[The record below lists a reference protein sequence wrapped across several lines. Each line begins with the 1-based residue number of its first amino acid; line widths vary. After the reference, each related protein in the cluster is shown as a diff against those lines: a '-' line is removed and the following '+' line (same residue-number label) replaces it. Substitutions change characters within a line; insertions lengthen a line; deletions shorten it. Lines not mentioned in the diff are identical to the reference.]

1 MTGSRSNQTLVI
13 VAMALGLLMSS
24 LDNTIIAS
32 SINKLSEDFN
42 VFDKVSWVFTAYML
56 ASTSTMLVFGKLSDL
71 FGRKMFYLIGI
82 GIFLLGSA
90 LCGIAQNADQLIW
103 FRAIQGIGS
112 GALLPISFTI
122 IYTIFNDP
130 KDAAKMSGVFGAIF
144 GLSSVAGPQ
153 LGSFIAEHFGWRWNF
168 YINVPIGLASMIILM
183 IALKETRSERKPK
196 IDYLGTLFLIIT
208 TVSLM
213 LALEWGGK
221 TYAWSSWQELSLFAA
236 TAVFGTLFILVEL
249 RAPEPVLPL
258 SIFKNK
264 MVLGTSIICFCQ
276 GVIMFSAITYLP
288 SFTVGVLGQP
298 NSNGVLTPMMGSLI
312 AGAILFGFLQSKF
325 AFRTLM
331 LYTMVMTIIV
341 ASLLST
347 ISSHASNGYMITL
360 MILLGFGAVGP
371 LMSVAQ
377 SAIAANVDPKYMGI
391 SSSIVGFWR
400 NIGGIVGASIMATI
414 VNNNLS
420 RLITEGASQAG
431 IPADKISTLAN
442 PELLMRA
449 GGDLDPQIR
458 GFLQEAMG
466 TAINHGFILSICIGV
481 IGFVTAMFVGSS
493 RISSTKEQQPAVA
506 SHI

>member
-1 MTGSRSNQTLVI
+1 MTGSRSNNKLVI
-13 VAMALGLLMSS
+13 LAMALGLLMSS
-24 LDNTIIAS
+24 LDNTIVAS
-32 SINKLSEDFN
+32 CINKLSEDFN

-56 ASTSTMLVFGKLSDL
+56 AATSTMLVFGKLSDL

-82 GIFLLGSA
+82 GLFLLGSA
-90 LCGIAQNADQLIW
+90 LCGLAQSADQLIW
-103 FRAIQGIGS
+103 FRVIQGIGS
-112 GALLPISFTI
+112 GALMPISFTI

-153 LGSFIAEHFGWRWNF
+153 LGSFIAEHLGWRWNF
-168 YINVPIGLASMIILM
+168 YINVPIGLASMIVLM
-183 IALKETRSERKPK
+183 IALKETRSDRKPK

-221 TYAWSSWQELSLFAA
+221 TYAWSSWQEISLFAA
-236 TAVFGTLFILVEL
+236 SVVIGTLFILVEL
-249 RAPEPVLPL
+249 RAAEPVLPL
-258 SIFKNK
+258 SIFKNR

-288 SFTVGVLGQP
+288 SFTVGVLGHA
-298 NSNGVLTPMMGSLI
+298 NSNGVLTPMMASLI
-312 AGAILFGFLQSKF
+312 AGAILFGYLQSKF

-331 LYTMVMTIIV
+331 LFTMLMTIIA
-341 ASLLST
+341 ASLLSVV
-347 ISSHASNGYMITL
+347 SVHASNGYMIAL

-377 SAIAANVDPKYMGI
+377 SAIAANVDPKYMGV

-400 NIGGIVGASIMATI
+400 NIGGILGATIMATI
-414 VNNNLS
+414 VNNNLN
-420 RLITEGASQAG
+420 RLITEGADKAG
-431 IPADKISTLAN
+431 IPSDKISTLAN

-449 GGDLDPQIR
+449 GGQLDPQIR
-458 GFLQEAMG
+458 SFLQQALG
-466 TAINHGFILSICIGV
+466 TAINHGFILSICIGG
-481 IGFVTAMFVGSS
+481 IGLVTAMFVGASRLSS
-493 RISSTKEQQPAVA
+493 SKKQQTGAA
-506 SHI
+506 HI

>member
-1 MTGSRSNQTLVI
+1 MAGSSSKKGLII

-24 LDNTIIAS
+24 LDNTIVAS
-32 SINKLSEDFN
+32 CINKLSEDFN

-56 ASTSTMLVFGKLSDL
+56 AATSTMLVFGKMSDL
-71 FGRKMFYLIGI
+71 FGRKLFYMIGI
-82 GIFLLGSA
+82 GMFLVGSA
-90 LCGIAQNADQLIW
+90 LCGVAQNVDQLIW

-112 GALLPISFTI
+112 GALFPISFTI

-153 LGSFIAEHFGWRWNF
+153 LGSFIAEHLGWRWNF
-168 YINVPIGLASMIILM
+168 YVNVPIGLASMIILM

-196 IDYLGTLFLIIT
+196 IDYLGTIFLIIT

-221 TYAWSSWQELSLFAA
+221 DYAWSSWQEISLFA
-236 TAVFGTLFILVEL
+236 TAAIVGTLFILVEL
-249 RAPEPVLPL
+249 RASEPVLPL
-258 SIFKNK
+258 GIFKNK

-276 GVIMFSAITYLP
+276 GVLMFSAITYLP
-288 SFTVGVLGQP
+288 SFTVGVLGHS
-298 NSNGVLTPMMGSLI
+298 NSNGILTPMMASLI
-312 AGAILFGFLQSKF
+312 AGAMAFGFLQSKF

-331 LYTMVMTIIV
+331 LFSMLMSIIV
-341 ASLLST
+341 ASLLS
-347 ISSHASNGYMITL
+347 IVSSDASSGYMIVL

-377 SAIAANVDPKYMGI
+377 SSIAANVDPKYMGV

-400 NIGGIVGASIMATI
+400 SIGGVMGASIMATI
-414 VNNNLS
+414 VNNNLNT
-420 RLITEGASQAG
+420 LISDGAAKVG
-431 IPADKISTLAN
+431 IPADKINTLAN

-449 GGDLDPQIR
+449 ADKIDPPIR
-458 GFLQEAMG
+458 QFLQESLG
-466 TAINHGFILSICIGV
+466 TAINHGFILSICVGGIGL
-481 IGFVTAMFVGSS
+481 ITAMFVGAGRLESAKKPQSS
-493 RISSTKEQQPAVA
+493 AA
-506 SHI
+506 HM

>member
-1 MTGSRSNQTLVI
+1 MAGTGSRRGLII

-24 LDNTIIAS
+24 LDNTIVAS
-32 SINKLSEDFN
+32 CINKLSEDFN

-56 ASTSTMLVFGKLSDL
+56 AATSTMLVFGKMSDL
-71 FGRKMFYLIGI
+71 FGRKRFYMIGI
-82 GIFLLGSA
+82 GMFLIGSA
-90 LCGIAQNADQLIW
+90 LCGVAQNVDQLIW
-103 FRAIQGIGS
+103 FRVVQGIGS
-112 GALLPISFTI
+112 GALFPISFTI

-153 LGSFIAEHFGWRWNF
+153 LGSFIAEHLGWRWNF
-168 YINVPIGLASMIILM
+168 YVNVPIGLASMLILM
-183 IALKETRSERKPK
+183 IALKETRSEHKPK
-196 IDYLGTLFLIIT
+196 VDYLGTVFLIVS

-221 TYAWSSWQELSLFAA
+221 TYAWSSWQEIGLFALA
-236 TAVFGTLFILVEL
+236 AVVGTLFIRVER
-249 RAPEPVLPL
+249 RASEPVLPL
-258 SIFKNK
+258 NIFKNK

-276 GVIMFSAITYLP
+276 GVLMFSAITYLP
-288 SFTVGVLGQP
+288 SFTVGVLGHD
-298 NSNGVLTPMMGSLI
+298 NSNGVLTPMMASLI

-331 LYTMVMTIIV
+331 LFSMLMTIIV
-341 ASLLST
+341 SILLTAVGSDASS
-347 ISSHASNGYMITL
+347 GYMILL

-377 SAIAANVDPKYMGI
+377 SSIAANVDPKYMGV

-400 NIGGIVGASIMATI
+400 SIGGVMGASIMATI
-414 VNNNLS
+414 VNNNLHT
-420 RLITEGASQAG
+420 LIRDGAGEAG

-449 GGDLDPQIR
+449 ADQIDPQIR
-458 GFLQEAMG
+458 EFLRDSLG
-466 TAINHGFILSICIGV
+466 TAINHGFIISIVAGSIGL
-481 IGFVTAMFVGSS
+481 ITAMFVGAGKLEAAIQAKSG
-493 RISSTKEQQPAVA
+493 AA
-506 SHI
+506 HM